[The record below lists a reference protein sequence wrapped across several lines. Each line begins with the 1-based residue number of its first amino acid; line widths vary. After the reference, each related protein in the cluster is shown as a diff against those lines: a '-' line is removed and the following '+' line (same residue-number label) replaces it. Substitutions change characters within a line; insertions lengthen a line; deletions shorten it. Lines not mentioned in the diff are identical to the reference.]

1 MATSLDDV
9 AIGLNAL
16 QESAQT
22 AVTLRRRT
30 TMGGLRIRGGEANST
45 TPAKLPGVSG
55 VDYQYPALSWYSAAY
70 AFGVKLFRIS
80 SVPSRTRGSLLDA
93 YMAHV
98 AQVLAIAPDV
108 QVVLDPMHCY
118 GVDST
123 DGSTKLVLGAGWS
136 TASVPSSGRR

>member
-1 MATSLDDV
+1 MATFTDDV
-9 AIGLNAL
+9 AIGLNTL

-30 TMGGLRIRGGEANST
+30 TMGGLRIRGGANSRIL
-45 TPAKLPGVSG
+45 AKLPGVSG
-55 VDYQYPALSWYSAAY
+55 GADYQYPALSWFSAAC
-70 AFGVKLFRIS
+70 AWRSSLGIP

-108 QVVLDPMHCY
+108 QVVLDPM
-118 GVDST
+118 
-123 DGSTKLVLGAGWS
+123 
-136 TASVPSSGRR
+136 